1 MISTHYIAKNTIFT
15 DMNPCIAIIDQNTLS
30 NVTLRSVLWDLHNNV
45 EVLTYSSME
54 AFIRDSNRHFVHFFV
69 SSEIFFTHVDEF
81 ELLRNQTTVLCIG
94 PNKRYEAAGFTVLD
108 ISLPEQEL
116 IGKLLNIQFTSIY
129 DPQKSHDGK
138 SGISVTND
146 LSAREKDVLKLIIKG
161 YTNKEI
167 SSGLDISITT
177 VIFHR
182 NNICEKLGTR
192 SIGKMTIYA
201 VLSGLVE
208 INDI

>member
-1 MISTHYIAKNTIFT
+1 
-15 DMNPCIAIIDQNTLS
+15 MNPCIAIIDQNTLS
-30 NVTLRSVLWDLHNNV
+30 NVTLRSVLWDLYNKV
-45 EVLTYSSME
+45 EVLTYNSMD

-69 SSEIFFTHVDEF
+69 SSDIFFTHVDEF

-94 PNKRYEAAGFTVLD
+94 PNKRYENAGFIVLD

-129 DPQKSHDGK
+129 DPQKSQK
-138 SGISVTND
+138 SKNGIEVTNE
-146 LSAREKDVLKLIIKG
+146 LSAREKDVLRLIIKG

-167 SSGLDISITT
+167 SSGLDISLTT

>member
-1 MISTHYIAKNTIFT
+1 
-15 DMNPCIAIIDQNTLS
+15 MNPCIAIIDQNTLS
-30 NVTLRSVLWDLHNNV
+30 NVTLRSVLWDLYNKV
-45 EVLTYSSME
+45 EVQTYNSMD

-69 SSEIFFTHVDEF
+69 SSDIFFTHVDEF

-94 PNKRYEAAGFTVLD
+94 PNKRYENAGFTVLD

-129 DPQKSHDGK
+129 DPQKSQK
-138 SGISVTND
+138 SKNGIEVTNE
-146 LSAREKDVLKLIIKG
+146 LSAREKDVLRLIIKG

>member
-1 MISTHYIAKNTIFT
+1 
-15 DMNPCIAIIDQNTLS
+15 MNPCIAIIDQNTLS
-30 NVTLRSVLWDLHNNV
+30 NVTLRSVLWDLYNKV
-45 EVLTYSSME
+45 EVLTYNSMD

-69 SSEIFFTHVDEF
+69 SSDIFFTHVDEF

-94 PNKRYEAAGFTVLD
+94 PNKRYENAGFTVLD

-129 DPQKSHDGK
+129 DPQKSQK
-138 SGISVTND
+138 SKNGIEVTNE
-146 LSAREKDVLKLIIKG
+146 LSAREKDVLRLIIKG

-167 SSGLDISITT
+167 SSELDISITT